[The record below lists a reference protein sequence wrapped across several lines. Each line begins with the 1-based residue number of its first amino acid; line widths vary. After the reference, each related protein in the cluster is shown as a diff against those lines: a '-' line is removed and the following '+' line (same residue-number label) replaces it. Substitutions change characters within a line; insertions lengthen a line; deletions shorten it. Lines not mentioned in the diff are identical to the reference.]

1 MVMAVDV
8 KGERQVDTLMA
19 EQQPVRDEQRA
30 GVDLLEDAAVDRPT
44 CVMVAADEDLVA
56 AHAGCGL
63 QTADIAEDDERVFL
77 ADFLVDHG
85 QLLFVRGPAEA
96 GDVFNIAEVRVR
108 IDPDSPLLAPV
119 LEAGIQ
125 ALNHRNLLSM
135 RGDYAKM
142 AMA

>member
-63 QTADIAEDDERVFL
+63 QTADIAEDDERVFF

-85 QLLFVRGPAEA
+85 QLLFVRWPAEA

-125 ALNHRNLLSM
+125 ALNHGNLLS
-135 RGDYAKM
+135 
-142 AMA
+142 